1 MTPEVQFFP
10 AQNEERKLKLMLRAS
25 IVEDVL
31 LLHCSG
37 RVTFCDEADVL
48 LAKVCVLMPHT
59 RQLVLDLSGVHKMD
73 CAGLGALAVI
83 VKQAREYQCAFK
95 LVAPDYIRI
104 LLEVTNLDLVLE
116 VHSSPEEAMLAF
128 AAQVA

>member
-1 MTPEVQFFP
+1 MPRWEDWSTREHFTLFYEVFTLRKHSCDRLTSIMINMREMLMTPEVQFFP

-59 RQLVLDLSGVHKMD
+59 RQLVLS
-73 CAGLGALAVI
+73 
-83 VKQAREYQCAFK
+83 R
-95 LVAPDYIRI
+95 
-104 LLEVTNLDLVLE
+104 
-116 VHSSPEEAMLAF
+116 
-128 AAQVA
+128 